1 VSTINGNHKTAGV
14 KISGEKLRRPICFL
28 RRFEGVSEPSGERE
42 PSAEILSV
50 AKDPYERI

>member
-1 VSTINGNHKTAGV
+1 VSTIHGNHKTAGV